1 MKLQKHQHPRQR
13 RSNGLISPQLYK
25 IIRIKSNHGHL
36 HLRQHIMSISATA
49 SNNACKDDDK
59 KIVNTHR
66 KTSY

>member
-36 HLRQHIMSISATA
+36 HLRQHKLFSLMPAGGF
-49 SNNACKDDDK
+49 
-59 KIVNTHR
+59 
-66 KTSY
+66 TSYNKYF